1 MSLLRWLIVTALTAS
16 IFGAASAAQAEADSQ
31 EYLVT
36 GITGRPMAD
45 GRALTLAMKVRREAV
60 FNVPVGS
67 KLTLLTRS
75 ISIAIDGAFQG
86 ELATSAPPEPAL
98 TGQVRPSFWYSLLE
112 SVLQFAGRGPPSAE
126 NDDPWAIRIDTPG
139 AKCLR
144 AGQPAKIEV
153 DSAYVGRRA
162 SITNVGEGVSATVR
176 LSAAI
181 VEWPSGLDLHPN
193 VDYEA
198 AIDGS
203 GTRERWLIAF
213 VDAALDPGE
222 ASLREL
228 LDRGCAEQ
236 ILRFAQKI
244 RPDVVINSNG

>member
-1 MSLLRWLIVTALTAS
+1 MSQHRWLIVTALMAS
-16 IFGAASAAQAEADSQ
+16 IFGAMSAAQAEGDSQ
-31 EYLVT
+31 EYIVT
-36 GITGRPMAD
+36 GITGRAMAD
-45 GRALTLAMKVRREAV
+45 GRVLTLAMKVRREAA
-60 FNVPVGS
+60 FNVPAGS

-86 ELATSAPPEPAL
+86 ELATSPPPEPAL

-153 DSAYVGRRA
+153 DSTYVGRRA
-162 SITNVGEGVSATVR
+162 SIANVAEDQSATVR

-181 VEWPSGLDLHPN
+181 VAWPSGLDLRQN

-203 GTRERWLIAF
+203 GTRERWRIAF
-213 VDAALDPGE
+213 LDAPLDPGE
-222 ASLREL
+222 ASLRQL
-228 LDRGCAEQ
+228 LDRGCTDQ
-236 ILRFAQKI
+236 VLRFAQKI
-244 RPDVVINSNG
+244 RPDVVIKKE

>member
-1 MSLLRWLIVTALTAS
+1 MSPRRWLIVIALVAS
-16 IFGAASAAQAEADSQ
+16 IFGALSAARAEGDPQ
-31 EYLVT
+31 DYIVT
-36 GITGRPMAD
+36 GIMGRPMAD
-45 GRALTLAMKVRREAV
+45 GRALTLGMKVRREAV

-67 KLTLLTRS
+67 KLTLLTRR

-86 ELATSAPPEPAL
+86 ELTTSPPPEPTL
-98 TGQVRPSFWYSLLE
+98 TGQVRPSLWYSLLE
-112 SVLQFAGRGPPSAE
+112 SVLQFAGRGPPPAE

-139 AKCLR
+139 TKCLR

-153 DSAYVGRRA
+153 DSTYVGRRA
-162 SITNVGEGVSATVR
+162 SIANVAGDQSATVR

-181 VEWPSGLDLHPN
+181 VEWPSGLDLHQN

-203 GTRERWLIAF
+203 GTRERWRIAF
-213 VDAALDPGE
+213 LNAPLDPGE

-228 LDRGCAEQ
+228 VDRGCAEQ

-244 RPDVVINSNG
+244 RPDVVIKKE